1 MIIIVFIVF
10 VFASNCS
17 CQAFIIMVFAYF
29 FKNKVKIKKEQRT
42 GGGIEEEDW
51 QWIKDNLIK
60 KNSAIY
66 DKLEKRSCCNC
77 RKNLF
82 KKCWQGIRQRNR
94 KKLTGKIR
102 GFI

>member
-1 MIIIVFIVF
+1 
-10 VFASNCS
+10 
-17 CQAFIIMVFAYF
+17 MVFAYF
-29 FKNKVKIKKEQRT
+29 FKNTTYVVKQFIKKEQRA

-66 DKLEKRSCCNC
+66 DKLEKRSCSQPSRAIS

-94 KKLTGKIR
+94 KKLFTGKIR
-102 GFI
+102 GFIKAG